1 MIRDRIRER
10 GPLTVAAFMELA
22 LYDPEFGYYARA
34 ARRSGRAGD
43 FFTSVDTGP
52 LFGRLLARQI
62 AEMAGAWPCSAPL
75 TLVEAGASDGR
86 LAADLMRGL
95 GTDAPDLLPRLT
107 LYLSERSAAARVAQ
121 PGHLAAAPRPEAVI
135 TSDQLPA
142 SFEGIVVAN
151 ELLDAMPAH
160 LLVMRDTGLREV
172 FVAERD
178 GDLITFEDAPSSPRL
193 STHLE
198 RSGAR
203 PPLGA
208 VMEVSLNAVDWVA
221 DAARR
226 LRRGFMVL
234 IDYGFADR
242 SSANG
247 RAHHG
252 TLTSFA
258 RHVASTLDSGDW
270 LSRAGDTDLTTD
282 VDFGAV
288 RAAAEAEGCTTL
300 GLMDQTYFLM
310 ALGSDRLD
318 QMAWRERQAFKTL
331 VLPGGL
337 GSTMKVLVLGRNVGR
352 PSLLGTSGAGRFT

>member
-1 MIRDRIRER
+1 VIRDRIRER
-10 GPLTVAAFMELA
+10 GPLTVAAFMDLA

-62 AEMAGAWPCSAPL
+62 AEMVGSWLPTVPL

-95 GTDAPDLLPRLT
+95 GTDAPDLLPRMTLHLT
-107 LYLSERSAAARVAQ
+107 ERSAAAREAQ
-121 PGHLAAAPRPEAVI
+121 SAHLADAPRPAALT
-135 TSDQLPA
+135 TSDQLPD

-160 LLVMRDTGLREV
+160 LLVMRGTGLREV

-178 GDLITFEDAPSSPRL
+178 GDLIAFEDAPSSPRL

-203 PPLGA
+203 PPVGA
-208 VMEVSLNAVDWVA
+208 VMEVSLNAVDWVT

-234 IDYGFADR
+234 IDYGFDNR
-242 SSANG
+242 SSAYG
-247 RAHHG
+247 RAQRG

-258 RHVASTLDSGDW
+258 RHMASTLDSGDW
-270 LSRAGDTDLTTD
+270 LSCAGDTDLTAD

-310 ALGSDRLD
+310 ALGADRLD
-318 QMAWRERQAFKTL
+318 QMDWRERQAFKTL

-352 PSLLGTSGAGRFT
+352 PSLLGTAGAGRFT